1 LQSRGRISHIIGVG
15 VGVHLGVSV
24 VGCGVVSLE
33 VYRNFAGAVLCG
45 SVTHLVSIGL
55 VAMASGVVSIG
66 TSIWHPLNHR
76 VIAINIDLL

>member
-1 LQSRGRISHIIGVG
+1 MCR
-15 VGVHLGVSV
+15 GVSWSWS
-24 VGCGVVSLE
+24 GVFSLE

-66 TSIWHPLNHR
+66 TSMWHPRNYR